1 MTMSFGGKSVL
12 VTGAG
17 SGIGR
22 ETALAFAAQGA
33 KVLVSDITEAG
44 SRTVE
49 DIRAKGGEA
58 VFVRGDVSKSADVKA
73 MVAEAAR
80 AFGRLDIAVN
90 NAGIDPEVSPEA
102 EWDEGVF
109 AKVMAVNLEGVFL
122 CMKHEIEQMLA
133 QGGGGSIANVA
144 SMAGLIGVGYKPC
157 YTASKHAVVGLTR
170 ASALQYGKRGIR
182 VNAVCPAAVDTP
194 ILAGNLSSPEVRAIV
209 DAAHPIGRMGQPE
222 DISAAIL
229 WLASDQ
235 AGFVTG
241 HAMAVDGGLSVQ

>member
-1 MTMSFGGKSVL
+1 MMGFQGKSVL

-22 ETALAFAAQGA
+22 ETAQAFAAQGA
-33 KVLVSDITEAG
+33 RVLVSDITEAG
-44 SRTVE
+44 NQTVE
-49 DIRAKGGEA
+49 AIRATGGEA
-58 VFVRGDVSKSADVKA
+58 VFVRGDVSKSADVKS
-73 MVAEAAR
+73 MVSEAVK

-90 NAGIDPEVSPEA
+90 NAGIDPEVTPEA

-109 AKVMAVNLEGVFL
+109 ARVMAVNLEGVFL

-133 QGGGGSIANVA
+133 QGGGGAIVNVA
-144 SMAGLIGVGYKPC
+144 SMAGLIGVAYKPI

-194 ILAGNLSSPEVRAIV
+194 ILMGNQNSDDFRAMV

-229 WLASDQ
+229 WLASEQ

>member
-1 MTMSFGGKSVL
+1 MSFQGKAVL

-33 KVLVSDITEAG
+33 RVLVSDITEAG
-44 SRTVE
+44 NQTVE
-49 DIRAKGGEA
+49 AIRTKGGEA

-73 MVAEAAR
+73 MVSEAVK

-90 NAGIDPEVSPEA
+90 NAGIDPEVTPEA

-109 AKVMAVNLEGVFL
+109 ARVMAVNLEGVFL

-133 QGGGGSIANVA
+133 QGGGGAIVNVA
-144 SMAGLIGVGYKPC
+144 SMAGLIGVAYKPI

-194 ILAGNLSSPEVRAIV
+194 ILMGNQNSPDFRAMV

-229 WLASDQ
+229 WLASEQ

>member
-1 MTMSFGGKSVL
+1 MSFQGKSVL
-12 VTGAG
+12 VTGAA

-33 KVLVSDITEAG
+33 KVVVSDVSEAG
-44 SRTVE
+44 NQTVE
-49 DIRAKGGEA
+49 AIRAAGGEA

-73 MVAEAAR
+73 TVAEAVR

-102 EWDEGVF
+102 EWDEAVF
-109 AKVMAVNLEGVFL
+109 AKVIAVNLEGVFL

-133 QGGGGSIANVA
+133 QGDGGAIVNVA

-170 ASALQYGKRGIR
+170 AAALQYGKRGIR
-182 VNAVCPAAVDTP
+182 VNAVCPAAVDTA
-194 ILAGNLSSPEVRAIV
+194 ILAGNLTSPEARAMV
-209 DAAHPIGRMGQPE
+209 DAAHPIGRMGQPA
-222 DISAAIL
+222 DIAAAIL